1 VKIIPGDLGTFMGLK
16 TDRFSRVLG
25 KTRPI
30 PGLYAV
36 GNDAA
41 SVFAGHYPG
50 PGSTIGP
57 AMTFAYI
64 AANHIS
70 AN

>member
-1 VKIIPGDLGTFMGLK
+1 MVPGDLGTFMGLK
-16 TDRFSRVLG
+16 TDCFGRVLSDE
-25 KTRPI
+25 KPVF
-30 PGLYAV
+30 GLYAV

-57 AMTFAYI
+57 AITFAFV
-64 AANHIS
+64 AANHIAS
-70 AN
+70 G